1 MSTPSRELPQQ
12 LLTLPIAPA
21 VPAASAMPVERG
33 AGWLSAA
40 RYARWLSWLS
50 LLWMAAEGVVGL
62 VAGYEAGSIGVVS
75 WAFGS
80 AVEGAAAVI
89 VIVRF
94 TGRNRFSETAER
106 RAQKWVAG
114 SFFVL
119 VPYILYE
126 SVSRLIAG
134 AAPERSTV
142 ALALLGSSI
151 VLMPLLGWAKLRLGR
166 RLGSGA
172 TAGEGVQ
179 NLLCA
184 AQGAIALVGMLVGA
198 AGAGWVDPVAAVVI
212 AGIAAKEGVELW
224 RGDDSCCA
232 PLGFEDPSGGCG
244 CDDGCECC

>member
-1 MSTPSRELPQQ
+1 
-12 LLTLPIAPA
+12 
-21 VPAASAMPVERG
+21 
-33 AGWLSAA
+33 
-40 RYARWLSWLS
+40 LS
-50 LLWMAAEGVVGL
+50 LVWMGAEGVLGL
-62 VAGYEAGSIGVVS
+62 IGGYEAGSIGVVS
-75 WAFGS
+75 WAIGS
-80 AVEGAAAVI
+80 GVEGAAAVI

-94 TGRNRFSETAER
+94 TGHNRFSQSAER

-126 SVSRLIAG
+126 SINKLVAG
-134 AAPERSTV
+134 DAPERSILSLV
-142 ALALLGSSI
+142 VLSSSI
-151 VLMPLLGWAKLRLGR
+151 VLMPLLGWAKLRLGQ
-166 RLGSGA
+166 RLDSGA

-184 AQGAIALVGMLVGA
+184 AQGLVAVAGMLLGA

-232 PLGFEDPSGGCG
+232 PLGFEGRSGGG
-244 CDDGCECC
+244 CADDDCDCC

>member
-1 MSTPSRELPQQ
+1 MSTPPRELPQQ
-12 LLTLPIAPA
+12 LPTLPIAPA
-21 VPAASAMPVERG
+21 APVSTAGPAERD
-33 AGWLSAA
+33 AGWLRAA

-50 LLWMAAEGVVGL
+50 LLWMMAEGIVGL
-62 VAGYEAGSIGVVS
+62 VVGYEAGSIGVVS

-94 TGRNRFSETAER
+94 TGKRRFSETAER

-119 VPYILYE
+119 VPYILYAA
-126 SVSRLIAG
+126 VSRLIAG
-134 AAPERSTV
+134 DAPERSTLAV
-142 ALALLGSSI
+142 ALLGSSI

-166 RLGSGA
+166 RLNSGA

-184 AQGAIALVGMLVGA
+184 AQGAIAVVGMLLGA
-198 AGAGWVDPVAAVVI
+198 AGAGWVDPVAAVII

-232 PLGFEDPSGGCG
+232 PLGFEDPDSGCG
-244 CDDGCECC
+244 CDDGCECR